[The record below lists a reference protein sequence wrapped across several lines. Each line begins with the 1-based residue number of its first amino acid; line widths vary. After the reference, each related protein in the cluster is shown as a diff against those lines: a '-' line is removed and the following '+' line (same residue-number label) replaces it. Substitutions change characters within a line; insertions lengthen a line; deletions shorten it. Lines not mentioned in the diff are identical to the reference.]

1 MKTVKKKRLSEM
13 VADEIK
19 QYIKNE
25 NLTTGDRL
33 PAAAELMSALG
44 IGRSTLREALQ
55 LLESQDIV
63 EVLNGKGTFIKDAK
77 PFYIRTAFDV
87 ENEKKF
93 LLDALD
99 VRTALEGKAV
109 DLAVHKAT
117 SKDISIMR
125 QFLSDYVDHIKEGER
140 EQANRADAGFHR
152 ALYEA
157 ANNPLLT
164 SIIDSVWD
172 TFHQF
177 WNEPF
182 GQDDIFDQSY
192 PFHEALL
199 EAIQKRDTVAA
210 ADSFQKMMESVKTS
224 IEKYRE

>member
-19 QYIKNE
+19 QYIKKE
-25 NLTTGDRL
+25 NLTSGDRL
-33 PAAAELMSALG
+33 PATTELMNALG

-55 LLESQDIV
+55 LLESQDIL

-99 VRTALEGKAV
+99 VRMALEGKAV

-117 SKDISIMR
+117 EKDITIM
-125 QFLSDYVDHIKEGER
+125 QQHLTDYVRYIEEGKR
-140 EQANRADAGFHR
+140 EQANRADAGFHQ
-152 ALYEA
+152 ALYDA
-157 ANNPLLT
+157 ANNQLLT

-192 PFHEALL
+192 PFHVALL
-199 EAIQKRDTVAA
+199 EAIKQRNTVAA
-210 ADSFQKMMESVKTS
+210 ADSFQKMMDSVKTS

>member
-1 MKTVKKKRLSEM
+1 MKMVKKKRLSEI

-19 QYIKNE
+19 HYIKKE
-25 NLTTGDRL
+25 KLSTGDRL
-33 PAAAELMSALG
+33 PPVAELMDSLG

-55 LLESQDIV
+55 LLESQD
-63 EVLNGKGTFIKDAK
+63 VLEIINGKGTYIKDVK

-99 VRTALEGKAV
+99 VRVALEGKAV
-109 DLAVHKAT
+109 DLALNKAT
-117 SKDISIMR
+117 EQDLEIM
-125 QFLSDYVDHIKEGER
+125 QKHLTDYVNFINDGKR
-140 EQANRADAGFHR
+140 DLANQADAGFHQ
-152 ALYEA
+152 ALYNA
-157 ANNPLLT
+157 ANNPLLS

-192 PFHEALL
+192 PFHVALL
-199 EAIQKRDTVAA
+199 EAIRKGNKEEA
-210 ADSFQKMMESVKTS
+210 ADAFQSMMNSVKTA
-224 IEKYRE
+224 IEKYQQ

>member
-19 QYIKNE
+19 QYIKKE
-25 NLTTGDRL
+25 NLTSGDRL
-33 PAAAELMSALG
+33 PAATELMSALG

-55 LLESQDIV
+55 LLESQDIL

-87 ENEKKF
+87 ENEKNF

-99 VRTALEGKAV
+99 VRIALEGKAV

-117 SKDISIMR
+117 EKDIAIM
-125 QFLSDYVDHIKEGER
+125 QQHLTDYVRYINESKR
-140 EQANRADAGFHR
+140 EQANRADARFHQ

-157 ANNPLLT
+157 ADNQLLT

-192 PFHEALL
+192 PFHVSLL
-199 EAIQKRDTVAA
+199 EAIQQRDTVAA
-210 ADSFQKMMESVKTS
+210 ADSFQKMMESVKSS
-224 IEKYRE
+224 IEKYQE